1 MMALPTLAAIAIAF
15 YLAWNLGANDV
26 ANSMGTSVGSKALS
40 LSQAIGIAAIFEL
53 SGALLFS
60 HAVSANLITGV
71 IDLDRFADRPQL
83 FISAMLAVLLSAGI
97 WMNLATWLG
106 LPVSSSHATVGALAG
121 VGIVAIDWQAIHWDR
136 LGFISLSWMLTPLV
150 SGLVATL
157 VYRAL
162 RSAFLSEQQPNRI
175 QEWIPWLT
183 VGLVLVFGAIV
194 LPSVTDR
201 LQLNLIHHHLSDRTL
216 MLGIG
221 SLMVAGLNLWLLQ
234 PPVSDRSPEQILS
247 QFQIISACFVAFA
260 HGSND
265 VGNAIAPLAAIV
277 QITATGNLPI
287 AGLALPFWVLSI
299 GGLGIVAGLAVW
311 GRNVMATIGEGI
323 IPLKPSGGFAAEI
336 ATAITILLASRF
348 GLSLS
353 TSHALVGAVVGV
365 GLAQPGL
372 KIQTSVLKS
381 IALSWLATIPLAAIV
396 AAIAFRLL
404 TAIAQITTPAG

>member
-1 MMALPTLAAIAIAF
+1 MAMPTLVAIVCAF

-26 ANSMGTSVGSKALS
+26 ANSMGTAVGSKALS
-40 LSQAIGIAAIFEL
+40 LSQAIGLAAIFEL
-53 SGALLFS
+53 AGALLFS
-60 HAVSANLITGV
+60 HAVAANLVTGV

-83 FISAMLAVLLSAGI
+83 FILAMLAVLLAAGV
-97 WMNLATWLG
+97 WMNLATGLG
-106 LPVSSSHATVGALAG
+106 LPVSSSHATIGALAG
-121 VGIVAIDWQAIHWDR
+121 VGGVAIDWQAIHWDK
-136 LGFISLSWMLTPLV
+136 LGWISLSWVLTPLL

-157 VYRAL
+157 IYRAI
-162 RSAFLSEQQPNRI
+162 RSAFLVESPTHRI

-201 LQLNLIHHHLSDRTL
+201 WQSSFIHHRLSDRAL
-216 MLGIG
+216 ILGSG
-221 SLMVAGLNLWLLQ
+221 GLMVAGLNLWLLRP
-234 PPVSDRSPEQILS
+234 PPVTRSIEQILG
-247 QFQIISACFVAFA
+247 QFQIISASFVAFA

-277 QITATGNLPI
+277 QIEATGKLPI
-287 AGLALPFWVLSI
+287 AGLALPFWVLGV

-311 GRNVMATIGEGI
+311 GRKVMATIGEGI
-323 IPLKPSGGFAAEI
+323 IPLQPSGGFSAEI

-372 KIQTSVLKS
+372 KIQTGVLKS

-396 AAIAFRLL
+396 AAIALKIL
-404 TAIAQITTPAG
+404 T

>member
-1 MMALPTLAAIAIAF
+1 MALQTLAAIAIAF

-40 LSQAIGIAAIFEL
+40 LSQAIGVAAIFEL

-71 IDLDRFADRPQL
+71 IDLDQFVGQPQL
-83 FISAMLAVLLSAGI
+83 CVTAMLAVLLAAGV
-97 WMNLATWLG
+97 WMNLATWLE

-121 VGIVAIDWQAIHWDR
+121 VGIVAIDWQAIHWDK
-136 LGFISLSWMLTPLV
+136 LGFISLSWVLTPLV
-150 SGLVATL
+150 SGLIATL
-157 VYRAL
+157 GYRVL
-162 RSAFLSEQQPNRI
+162 RSIFLTEQPTHRI
-175 QEWIPWLT
+175 QEWIPWLS
-183 VGLVLVFGAIV
+183 VGLVLIFGAIV
-194 LPSVTDR
+194 LPSVSAR
-201 LQLNLIHHHLSDRTL
+201 LQLHFIHQRLSDRAL
-216 MLGIG
+216 MLGMG
-221 SLMVAGLNLWLLQ
+221 GFMVAGLNLWLLR
-234 PPVSDRSPEQILS
+234 PPVTHRSIEQIFG

-277 QITATGNLPI
+277 QLETTGKLPI
-287 AGLALPFWVLSI
+287 ADLALPFWVLGV
-299 GGLGIVAGLAVW
+299 GGLGIVAGLAIW
-311 GRNVMATIGEGI
+311 GRKVMATIGEGI
-323 IPLKPSGGFAAEI
+323 IPLQPSGGFCAEI

-372 KIQTSVLKS
+372 KIQRRMLQS

-396 AAIAFRLL
+396 AAIAFQVLA
-404 TAIAQITTPAG
+404 AIHRMPSQ

>member
-1 MMALPTLAAIAIAF
+1 MAMPTLAAIVIAF

-53 SGALLFS
+53 AGALLFG
-60 HAVSANLITGV
+60 HAVSEQLVTGV
-71 IDLDRFADRPQL
+71 IDLARFADRPQL
-83 FISAMLAVLLSAGI
+83 FVIAMLAVLLAVGV

-121 VGIVAIDWQAIHWDR
+121 VGVVAIDWQAIHWDK
-136 LGFISLSWMLTPLV
+136 LGFISLSWVMTPLV
-150 SGLVATL
+150 SALVATL
-157 VYRAL
+157 VYRVL
-162 RSAFLSEQQPNRI
+162 RSAFLTEPPTYLI

-183 VGLVLVFGAIV
+183 VGLVLVFGVIV
-194 LPSVTDR
+194 LPSVVDR
-201 LQLNLIHHHLSDRTL
+201 LQLNLIHQRLSDRALILGSGGL
-216 MLGIG
+216 MT
-221 SLMVAGLNLWLLQ
+221 AGLNLWLLRQ
-234 PPVSDRSPEQILS
+234 PLATRSIEQIFG

-277 QITATGNLPI
+277 QIEASGELPI
-287 AGLALPFWVLSI
+287 VGLAVPFWVTAI
-299 GGLGIVAGLAVW
+299 GGLGIVAGLAIW
-311 GRNVMATIGEGI
+311 GRKVMATIGEGI
-323 IPLKPSGGFAAEI
+323 IPLQPSGGFSAEI

-365 GLAQPGL
+365 GIAQGVT
-372 KIQTSVLKS
+372 IQTTTLRS
-381 IALSWLATIPLAAIV
+381 IGLSWIATIPLAAIV
-396 AAIAFRLL
+396 AAIAFKILM
-404 TAIAQITTPAG
+404 AIAKTFFPGG

>member
-1 MMALPTLAAIAIAF
+1 MPTLVAIVCAF

-40 LSQAIGIAAIFEL
+40 LSQAIGIAAVFEL
-53 SGALLFS
+53 AGAVLFS
-60 HAVSANLITGV
+60 HAVTANLVTGV

-83 FISAMLAVLLSAGI
+83 FVLAMLAVLLAAGI

-106 LPVSSSHATVGALAG
+106 LPVSSSHATIGALAG

-136 LGFISLSWMLTPLV
+136 LGFISLTWLLTPLV

-162 RSAFLSEQQPNRI
+162 RSAFLTEQPNPSI
-175 QEWIPWLT
+175 AEWIPWLT

-194 LPSVTDR
+194 LPAVVDR
-201 LQLNLIHHHLSDRTL
+201 VQLHLIHQRLSDRAL

-221 SLMVAGLNLWLLQ
+221 GLIVAGLNIWLL
-234 PPVSDRSPEQILS
+234 RSPAGPPRSIEQILS

-277 QITATGNLPI
+277 QIEATGNLPI
-287 AGLALPFWVLSI
+287 AGLALPFWVLAI

-311 GRNVMATIGEGI
+311 GRKVMATIGEGI
-323 IPLKPSGGFAAEI
+323 IPLQPSGGFAAEI
-336 ATAITILLASRF
+336 ATAITILLASRV

-365 GLAQPGL
+365 GLAQPGV
-372 KIQTSVLKS
+372 KIQTGSLKS
-381 IALSWLATIPLAAIV
+381 IGLSWIATIPLSAIV
-396 AAIAFRLL
+396 AAIAFTLL
-404 TAIAQITTPAG
+404 RPTIGL

>member
-1 MMALPTLAAIAIAF
+1 MMAMPTLAAIACAF

-40 LSQAIGIAAIFEL
+40 LSQAIGVAAIFEL
-53 SGALLFS
+53 AGALLFS
-60 HAVSANLITGV
+60 HAVSANLVTGV

-83 FISAMLAVLLSAGI
+83 FVIAMLAVLLAAGV

-106 LPVSSSHATVGALAG
+106 LPVSSSHATIGALAG
-121 VGIVAIDWQAIHWDR
+121 VGIVAIDWQAIHWDK
-136 LGFISLSWMLTPLV
+136 LGFISLTWLVTPLV
-150 SGLVATL
+150 SGLIATL
-157 VYRAL
+157 VYRVL
-162 RSAFLSEQQPNRI
+162 RSAFLTEQTNPI

-183 VGLVLVFGAIV
+183 VGLVVVFGAIV
-194 LPSVTDR
+194 LPAVTDR
-201 LQLNLIHHHLSDRTL
+201 LQLHLIHHRLSDRAL
-216 MLGIG
+216 ILGSG
-221 SLMVAGLNLWLLQ
+221 GLMVTGLNLWLLRQ
-234 PPVSDRSPEQILS
+234 PLATRSIEQILG

-277 QITATGNLPI
+277 QIEATGKLPI
-287 AGLALPFWVLSI
+287 GGLALPFWVLGV

-311 GRNVMATIGEGI
+311 GRKVMATIGEGI
-323 IPLKPSGGFAAEI
+323 IPLQPSGGFSAEI

-372 KIQTSVLKS
+372 KIQTSILKS

-396 AAIAFRLL
+396 AAIAFKIL
-404 TAIAQITTPAG
+404 A

>member
-1 MMALPTLAAIAIAF
+1 MPTLVAIVCAF

-40 LSQAIGIAAIFEL
+40 LSQAIGIAAVFEL
-53 SGALLFS
+53 AGAVLFS
-60 HAVSANLITGV
+60 HAVTANLVTGV

-83 FISAMLAVLLSAGI
+83 FVLAMLAVLLAAGV

-106 LPVSSSHATVGALAG
+106 LPVSSSHATIGALAG

-136 LGFISLSWMLTPLV
+136 LGFISLTWLLTPLV

-162 RSAFLSEQQPNRI
+162 RSAFLTEQPNPLI
-175 QEWIPWLT
+175 AEWIPWLT

-194 LPSVTDR
+194 LPAVVDR
-201 LQLNLIHHHLSDRTL
+201 VQLNLIHQRLSDRAL

-221 SLMVAGLNLWLLQ
+221 SLIVAGLNLWLL
-234 PPVSDRSPEQILS
+234 RSPAGPPRSIEQILS

-277 QITATGNLPI
+277 QIEATGNLPI
-287 AGLALPFWVLSI
+287 AGLALPFWVLAI

-311 GRNVMATIGEGI
+311 GRKVMATIGEGI
-323 IPLKPSGGFAAEI
+323 IPLQPSGGFAAEI
-336 ATAITILLASRF
+336 ATAITILLASRV

-365 GLAQPGL
+365 GLAQPGV
-372 KIQTSVLKS
+372 KIQTGSLKS
-381 IALSWLATIPLAAIV
+381 IGLSWIATIPLSAIV
-396 AAIAFRLL
+396 AAIAFTLL
-404 TAIAQITTPAG
+404 RPTIGV

>member
-1 MMALPTLAAIAIAF
+1 MAMPTLVAIVCAF

-53 SGALLFS
+53 AGALLFS
-60 HAVSANLITGV
+60 HAVSANLVTGV

-83 FISAMLAVLLSAGI
+83 FVIAMLAVLLSAGV

-106 LPVSSSHATVGALAG
+106 LPVSSSHATIGALTG
-121 VGIVAIDWQAIHWDR
+121 VGIVAIDWQAIHWDK
-136 LGFISLSWMLTPLV
+136 LGLISLSWVLTPLL

-162 RSAFLSEQQPNRI
+162 RSAFLVESPTHRI

-201 LQLNLIHHHLSDRTL
+201 LQLRLIHHHLSDRAL
-216 MLGIG
+216 MLGMG
-221 SLMVAGLNLWLLQ
+221 GLMVTGLNLWLLHQ
-234 PPVSDRSPEQILS
+234 PLASRSIEQILA

-277 QITATGNLPI
+277 QIEAKGALPI
-287 AGLALPFWVLSI
+287 AGLALPFWVLAI

-311 GRNVMATIGEGI
+311 GRKVMATIGEGI
-323 IPLKPSGGFAAEI
+323 IPLQPSGGFSAEI

-372 KIQTSVLKS
+372 KIQTGVLKS
-381 IALSWLATIPLAAIV
+381 IALSWLATMPLAAIV
-396 AAIAFRLL
+396 AAIAFKILV
-404 TAIAQITTPAG
+404 

>member
-1 MMALPTLAAIAIAF
+1 MAMPTLAAIVIAF

-53 SGALLFS
+53 AGALLFG
-60 HAVSANLITGV
+60 HAVSEQLVTGV
-71 IDLDRFADRPQL
+71 IDLARFADRPQL
-83 FISAMLAVLLSAGI
+83 FVIAMLAVLLAVGV

-121 VGIVAIDWQAIHWDR
+121 VGVVAIDWQAIHWDK
-136 LGFISLSWMLTPLV
+136 LGFISLSWVMTPLV
-150 SGLVATL
+150 SALVATL
-157 VYRAL
+157 VYRVL
-162 RSAFLSEQQPNRI
+162 RSAFLTEPPTHLI

-183 VGLVLVFGAIV
+183 VGLVLVFGVIV
-194 LPSVTDR
+194 LPSVVDR
-201 LQLNLIHHHLSDRTL
+201 LQLNLIHQRLSDRALILGSGGL
-216 MLGIG
+216 MA
-221 SLMVAGLNLWLLQ
+221 AGLNLWLLRQ
-234 PPVSDRSPEQILS
+234 PLATCSIEQIFG

-277 QITATGNLPI
+277 QIEASGELPI
-287 AGLALPFWVLSI
+287 VGLAVPFWVTAI
-299 GGLGIVAGLAVW
+299 GGLGIVAGLAIW
-311 GRNVMATIGEGI
+311 GRKVMATIGEGI
-323 IPLKPSGGFAAEI
+323 IPLQPSGGFSAEI

-365 GLAQPGL
+365 GIAQGVT
-372 KIQTSVLKS
+372 IQTTTLRS
-381 IALSWLATIPLAAIV
+381 IGLSWIATIPLAAIV
-396 AAIAFRLL
+396 AAIGFKIL
-404 TAIAQITTPAG
+404 TAIALTIPLGG

>member
-1 MMALPTLAAIAIAF
+1 MAMPTLVAIVCAF

-53 SGALLFS
+53 AGALLFS
-60 HAVSANLITGV
+60 HAVSANLVTGV
-71 IDLDRFADRPQL
+71 IDLERFADRPQL
-83 FISAMLAVLLSAGI
+83 FVSAMLAVLLAAGI

-106 LPVSSSHATVGALAG
+106 LPVSSSHATIGALAG
-121 VGIVAIDWQAIHWDR
+121 VGIVAIDWQAIHWDKI
-136 LGFISLSWMLTPLV
+136 GFISLSWVLTPLV
-150 SGLVATL
+150 SGLIATL
-157 VYRAL
+157 VYRGI
-162 RSAFLSEQQPNRI
+162 RSAFLTEQTNLI
-175 QEWIPWLT
+175 QEWIPWLSI
-183 VGLVLVFGAIV
+183 GLILVFGAIV
-194 LPSVTDR
+194 LPSVVDR
-201 LQLNLIHHHLSDRTL
+201 LQLNLIHHHLSDRAL

-221 SLMVAGLNLWLLQ
+221 GLMVAGLNLWLLRQ
-234 PPVSDRSPEQILS
+234 PLATRSIEQILG

-277 QITATGNLPI
+277 QIETTGKLPI
-287 AGLALPFWVLSI
+287 AGLALPFWVLGV

-311 GRNVMATIGEGI
+311 GRKVMSTIGEGI
-323 IPLKPSGGFAAEI
+323 IPLQPSGGFSAEI

-372 KIQTSVLKS
+372 KIQTSILKS
-381 IALSWLATIPLAAIV
+381 IALSWIATIPLAAIV
-396 AAIAFRLL
+396 AAIGFKILS
-404 TAIAQITTPAG
+404 